1 MYKLSKTTIG
11 KFFLYLFIFIF
22 KEAKAGYWL
31 MLSLNS
37 VNILHYQ
44 DYHFSLNIKKKNTP
58 KTSRDPGWKTWE
70 SDIFRLP

>member
-1 MYKLSKTTIG
+1 
-11 KFFLYLFIFIF
+11 
-22 KEAKAGYWL
+22 

-44 DYHFSLNIKKKNTP
+44 DYHFSLNIKKKKNTP

>member
-44 DYHFSLNIKKKNTP
+44 DYHFSLNI
-58 KTSRDPGWKTWE
+58 
-70 SDIFRLP
+70 